1 MLYMLNGLGIETG
14 VDLDALVA
22 AGQFISDHLG
32 RSPMSK
38 VSRARQAAA
47 ARAVQAR

>member
-1 MLYMLNGLGIETG
+1 MLNGLGIETG
-14 VDLDALVA
+14 VDLDALIA

-32 RSPMSK
+32 RASLSK

-47 ARAVQAR
+47 ARAAKQK